1 MARKENHVGKRDVVM
16 SQMTGSKA
24 FAGRVSIVTG
34 GGSGIGLGVAR
45 RFAAQGAAIAVA
57 DIDMAAAEAV
67 AAGVRGAGAQ
77 ATAYHVDVA
86 DAASV
91 DGLIAAVVA
100 DHGRIDHLVNS
111 AGVSGGTLLTD
122 LTEAAYARVMDIDL
136 GGVYRA
142 SRAAAPHLVA
152 TGQGAIVNISSVM
165 AWFSAKG
172 YVAYSGAKAG
182 VLGMTRALALDLGP
196 SVRVNAICPGY
207 IDTAIWQAQL
217 DAMGPAAAAARAE
230 EVRARHPVGR
240 RGVPDDIAAAAAFL
254 CSSEASFI
262 TGIEIVVDGGMSAN
276 ALALAGGY

>member
-1 MARKENHVGKRDVVM
+1 MGEHDGKT
-16 SQMTGSKA
+16 SQMTGNRP
-24 FAGRVSIVTG
+24 FADTVTIVTG
-34 GGSGIGLGVAR
+34 GGSGIGQGVAR
-45 RFAAQGAAIAVA
+45 RFAALGATVVIA
-57 DIDMAAAEAV
+57 DIDMSAAEAAAAEV
-67 AAGVRGAGAQ
+67 RGSGVR
-77 ATAYHVDVA
+77 ATAFHVDVA
-86 DAASV
+86 NAASV
-91 DGLIAAVVA
+91 DELIAAVVT

-111 AGVSGGTLLTD
+111 AGVSGGTSLAE
-122 LTEAAYARVMDIDL
+122 LTEAEYARVMDIDL
-136 GGVYRA
+136 GGVYRV

-196 SVRVNAICPGY
+196 NVRVNAISPGY

-217 DAMGPAAAAARAE
+217 DAMEPAAAAARAE

-240 RGVPDDIAAAAAFL
+240 RGVPDDVSATAAFL
-254 CSSEASFI
+254 CSHDASFI